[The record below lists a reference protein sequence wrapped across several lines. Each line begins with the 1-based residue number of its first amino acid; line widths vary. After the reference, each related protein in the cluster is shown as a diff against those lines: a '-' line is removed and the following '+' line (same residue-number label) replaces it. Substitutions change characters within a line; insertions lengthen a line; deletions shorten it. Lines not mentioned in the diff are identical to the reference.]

1 MTKKEEFFHET
12 NNHPSQSDMLKTV
25 EYDLDDNGRLM
36 PVKRFPG
43 ENTIGMVAW
52 KMCLKTVE
60 YPQGRDI
67 IVIANDITIEIGSF
81 GPREDLLFKEA
92 SVLARKLGI
101 PRIYLAANSGARIGL
116 ANEVR
121 EKFKVD
127 WEDPEDP
134 EKGFRG
140 LYLTP
145 EDYLEL
151 QSKGNMFMNL

>member
-1 MTKKEEFFHET
+1 MQRIFCR
-12 NNHPSQSDMLKTV
+12 QSDMLTTV
-25 EYDLDDNGRLM
+25 EYDLDDQGRLM

-52 KMCLKTVE
+52 KMTLRSVE
-60 YPQGRDI
+60 YPGGRDV

-92 SVLARKLGI
+92 SALARKLGI

-121 EKFKVD
+121 DKFKVA

-134 EKGFRG
+134 EKGFSG
-140 LYLTP
+140 LFLTP

-151 QSKGNMFMNL
+151 QAQGRPLAICAK